1 MASMNYAKVRAVS
14 FDVDDTL
21 VYRTASRRTY
31 YKRVLDSA
39 GLRFSESTIQK
50 ATQALFEW
58 ERENFHALDGSNTVK
73 IRMLFSTLLQELGVR
88 GDKALTS
95 RLQRIREKETAW
107 ALYADVKPTFRK
119 IRQRGIKIVIV
130 TNRPRWVLKGVTSS

>member
-50 ATQALFEW
+50 ATRALFEW
-58 ERENFHALDGSNTVK
+58 ERENFDALDGSNTVK
-73 IRMLFSTLLQELGVR
+73 IRTLFSTLLQELGVR
-88 GDKALTS
+88 GDKALT
-95 RLQRIREKETAW
+95 
-107 ALYADVKPTFRK
+107 
-119 IRQRGIKIVIV
+119 
-130 TNRPRWVLKGVTSS
+130 